1 MESWSYEY
9 SEKIV
14 ENTTWVLNMTVVD
27 RQSATECTLGES
39 FGYQK
44 ATLWVN
50 HGCRAAFKVCYLPV
64 RSTKCKVLRMES
76 LNYEYAEQK
85 VKKAAL
91 FINMTVED
99 QQSEASCDLDK
110 SFGFDNQ
117 KSIVWVN
124 YGCRAEFNVCYMK
137 GISSTTTVNVSSWN
151 YQHAT
156 KMLSSASC
164 IYSMQVAKQQSTAA
178 CTFGT
183 SFGFVGNTM
192 WVNDGCRA
200 DFSVDYYTA

>member
-1 MESWSYEY
+1 MSAAVVLVLFSVLTATQACEGPDVCNVIRMESWSYEY

-14 ENTTWVLNMTVVD
+14 ENATWVLNMTVVD

-64 RSTKCKVLRMES
+64 RSTKCKVLTMES

-110 SFGFDNQ
+110 SFGFDNPL
-117 KSIVWVN
+117 
-124 YGCRAEFNVCYMK
+124 R
-137 GISSTTTVNVSSWN
+137 
-151 YQHAT
+151 
-156 KMLSSASC
+156 
-164 IYSMQVAKQQSTAA
+164 
-178 CTFGT
+178 
-183 SFGFVGNTM
+183 
-192 WVNDGCRA
+192 
-200 DFSVDYYTA
+200 